1 MQSRALPQVGSC
13 SSVDPFQRPIVKLLT
28 AKRTARSHAQGSPP
42 IAVTW
47 QAIELPFNPG
57 NGAGSRAIH
66 AINQGMGPS
75 SRRDQEE
82 TPSGLRDLLTG
93 QTQVRR
99 AERRPRAFAQMLWR
113 DIANVYTEC
122 RVESPLGDL
131 LVHFPRVLSA
141 PVGVRALGSA
151 APG

>member
-28 AKRTARSHAQGSPP
+28 AKRTAAATHREVLR

-47 QAIELPFNPG
+47 QAIELPSNPG
-57 NGAGSRAIH
+57 NGAGSWALH

-99 AERRPRAFAQMLWR
+99 AQRRPRAFAQMLGGILR
-113 DIANVYTEC
+113 MSTLNVE
-122 RVESPLGDL
+122 
-131 LVHFPRVLSA
+131 LSLPWA
-141 PVGVRALGSA
+141 IF
-151 APG
+151 